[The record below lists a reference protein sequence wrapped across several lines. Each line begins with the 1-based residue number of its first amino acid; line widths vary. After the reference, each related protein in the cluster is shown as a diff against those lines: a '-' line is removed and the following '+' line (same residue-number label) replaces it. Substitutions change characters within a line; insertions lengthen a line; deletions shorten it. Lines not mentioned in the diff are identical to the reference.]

1 MRFKESS
8 SVPSQGSC
16 AQPRPRQEGRGLS
29 MVTPPRGPVLPPP
42 PPTAPPDLRARSLEG
57 AGRPWARLPEIGS
70 TWGDVAWAGPGTR
83 TRPLSQTTPRT
94 PHLQLQARSVGLPGG
109 GAQAASQP
117 PQVAGAAGALS
128 RGLRAARRNRG
139 SPREGPTRPGAGLV
153 QKATCSFLGCLRLL
167 KHTYSHT
174 PRTGYTH
181 TWLHK
186 PAGVGTRGAVASL
199 RGRLLRRT
207 LPQPPLATD

>member
-1 MRFKESS
+1 MGSFSGFMCSAPTKAGRARPFNGLPAPWAGPATASTHGAS
-8 SVPSQGSC
+8 RSQS
-16 AQPRPRQEGRGLS
+16 AEPGRGGS
-29 MVTPPRGPVLPPP
+29 R
-42 PPTAPPDLRARSLEG
+42 
-57 AGRPWARLPEIGS
+57 RPWARLPEIGS
-70 TWGDVAWAGPGTR
+70 TWGDVAWAGPGLR

-117 PQVAGAAGALS
+117 PQVAGVAGALS
-128 RGLRAARRNRG
+128 RGLRAGRRNRG

-186 PAGVGTRGAVASL
+186 PAGVGNRGAVASL